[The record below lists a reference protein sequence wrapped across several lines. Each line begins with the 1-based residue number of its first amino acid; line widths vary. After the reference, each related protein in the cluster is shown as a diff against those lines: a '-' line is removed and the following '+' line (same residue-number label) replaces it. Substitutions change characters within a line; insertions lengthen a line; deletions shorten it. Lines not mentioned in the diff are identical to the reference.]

1 MISHAF
7 VRPLSSL
14 PRLLWSLATE
24 LFATFVVFLL
34 VLQCVL
40 TQFLLEYCCYLLLEV
55 ISYLLDLVGVLYF
68 LGRQLLGLGG
78 LNLSLVFV
86 LLVMTL
92 VVGV

>member
-14 PRLLWSLATE
+14 PRLLWSLANE

-34 VLQCVL
+34 VLQYVL

-55 ISYLLDLVGVLYF
+55 IS
-68 LGRQLLGLGG
+68 
-78 LNLSLVFV
+78 
-86 LLVMTL
+86 
-92 VVGV
+92 